1 MVLRKV
7 LFMWSSMPIFSFIGY
22 TLTELFSKPDNWRQI
37 YKQTSLH
44 TSNDV
49 LRRKNISTKLFNI
62 LGHNKAVKYPFDVLF
77 LKKYRSSTWGEA
89 YFLRH
94 IIWGIFFWSRVFLIK
109 NNSQGTEN
117 TKLPLLRSVMCSI

>member
-22 TLTELFSKPDNWRQI
+22 TLAELFSKPDNWRQI

-49 LRRKNISTKLFNI
+49 LRWKNISTKLCNI